1 MKFFIFGVFFDPPT
15 CKNPPFCYK
24 TLFEKNFL
32 QKIMNSNLQNIVT
45 KWADEETP
53 ELKDITPVVVTPD
66 FDTPLAQSY
75 PRKEKQIGA
84 KEGVRVAANTAAVLK
99 ELGMQEEETDGSSE
113 TDEGQDRVDMFD
125 ATDIFEKTFGVTS
138 SEMGEAQAACS
149 RNAKNP
155 QGRPA
160 KPEEMSISPARL
172 YNTYTASKL
181 ATIMTEYD
189 HQVVED
195 AAQMRTYVTNKLLEI
210 SSCGDSKQELRAL
223 ELLGKISDVGL
234 FSEKTE
240 INVTHTT
247 ESLEHSIKDKINRL
261 MGQIHDAE
269 FEEVPTLE
277 IIEEESDGS
286 EEGFE
291 TS

>member
-1 MKFFIFGVFFDPPT
+1 M
-15 CKNPPFCYK
+15 
-24 TLFEKNFL
+24 E
-32 QKIMNSNLQNIVT
+32 SNLQSIVD
-45 KWADEETP
+45 KWVDEEAP
-53 ELKDITPVVVTPD
+53 ALKDVPAVIVTPD
-66 FDTPLAQSY
+66 FDTPLPQSY
-75 PRKEKQIGA
+75 PRKEKTLTL
-84 KEGVRVAANTAAVLK
+84 KEGVRVAANTATVLK
-99 ELGMQEEETDGSSE
+99 ELGMKEGDDYEPPEKTTRKGRPKTTSLKPEEEDP
-113 TDEGQDRVDMFD
+113 VDLFD
-125 ATDIFEKTFGVTS
+125 PTNIFDQAYGTTS
-138 SEMGEAQAACS
+138 GEMGEAQAVCDAGTKKLEQAED
-149 RNAKNP
+149 REIKV
-155 QGRPA
+155 PA
-160 KPEEMSISPARL
+160 TRL

-181 ATIMTEYD
+181 ATILTEYD
-189 HQVVED
+189 QQVVAD

-210 SSCGDSKQELRAL
+210 SGCGDSKQELRAL

-261 MGQIHDAE
+261 MGQIHEAD

-277 IIEEESDGS
+277 VVEEEPEGS